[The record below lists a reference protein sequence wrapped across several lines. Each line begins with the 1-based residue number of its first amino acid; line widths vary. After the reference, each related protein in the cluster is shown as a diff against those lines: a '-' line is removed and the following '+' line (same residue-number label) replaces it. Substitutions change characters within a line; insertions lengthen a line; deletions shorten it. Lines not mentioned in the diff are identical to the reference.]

1 MWYFCLD
8 GDKIIHQS
16 STVYSATVFTATDDG
31 TTVSSSP
38 AAFTVSVSK
47 VNFF

>member
-1 MWYFCLD
+1 M
-8 GDKIIHQS
+8 HQS
-16 STVYSATVFTATDDG
+16 STVSSATVFPATDDS